1 MKSREWNYSGT
12 IEKKISIR
20 EQVHHILARKVAEEA
35 VGFVKKRGS
44 SAIACGYAG
53 GIARKRSTK
62 TVKGGIGSGDVNNRR
77 TISVCQGMLDAGA
90 VITSKEWLC
99 DYEKTV

>member
-35 VGFVKKRGS
+35 VVLLKNEAVLPLPVDCLLYTSPSPRDRG
-44 SAIACGYAG
+44 
-53 GIARKRSTK
+53 
-62 TVKGGIGSGDVNNRR
+62 
-77 TISVCQGMLDAGA
+77 
-90 VITSKEWLC
+90 
-99 DYEKTV
+99 